1 MSRVITALVVGAVI
15 GAAIFLS
22 FRRESPSLAPETTS
36 TAAGPGATAALATSR
51 AFVSATRPGLVV
63 TVTRGGAAEA
73 QAQVE
78 LTRSSRSIASGDIT
92 WQPAGSERSD
102 HSGRTEFPALA
113 GRYLVTATASDGTRA
128 VQTID
133 VSWGGAPTFVTIA
146 LKAAVLFSG
155 QVVDRAS
162 RRPLAQATI
171 RADPQAD
178 AQGEDPTIAIGK
190 TITDSLGRFGLQL
203 PEQRWRFEA
212 RAPGYL
218 SNAMTADE
226 AKKDLT
232 IELTKGVEIS
242 GVVVGAAG
250 QPIADA
256 ALRLTPGDV
265 RNLTSDREGRF
276 AFIAPHEPVSVHA
289 LAPDGR
295 QGLSRLALT
304 AKDERAQ
311 VRIVVGEGSGLTGL
325 VRDEKGPVAQAEVR
339 VLAEP
344 DSLEVASFET
354 AADGH
359 FAAKALPPGR
369 YSVLAQQGLGRRAT
383 VVGLEVP
390 GAGPVELVLTGAGR
404 LIGVVHD
411 ADAQPVEGA
420 SVTLGWPSGL
430 NEVKRTART
439 GPDGRFEF
447 DDLLPAEVRVQAQ
460 LDDLFSEETGTY
472 VAPGATVEVVLVTA
486 AQGRLVITLTGAP
499 MDKVMV
505 RNERP
510 GGEFIEADKIDGHFE
525 KLIPPGTYRL
535 FAETRGEKKDEF
547 KFIESITA
555 TVRAGEVTTVVLDV
569 PDEFADAGTRVHRSF
584 MMHPE
589 LGSGVS
595 FENSPG
601 GVRVDFLMADCP
613 AAKAGVQL
621 GDLVVAIDG
630 ETTRNALDAFA
641 RVRKPSGEALDL
653 LIRRDGQDLKLTV
666 R

>member
-1 MSRVITALVVGAVI
+1 MSRVITALAVGAVI
-15 GAAIFLS
+15 GIAIFLYL
-22 FRRESPSLAPETTS
+22 RREPSSLAPGTTS
-36 TAAGPGATAALATSR
+36 TAAAPGPGSTAAPASSR
-51 AFVSATRPGLVV
+51 AFVSATHPGLVV

-73 QAQVE
+73 LSQVE
-78 LTRSSRSIASGDIT
+78 LTRSSRSIGSGEIT
-92 WQPAGSERSD
+92 WQPAGMERTD
-102 HSGRTEFPALA
+102 REGRAAFPALT
-113 GRYLVTATASDGTRA
+113 GRYLISATAADGTRA
-128 VQTID
+128 VETLD
-133 VSWGGAPTFVTIA
+133 VSWAGAPTFVTIA
-146 LKAAVLFSG
+146 LKAPVLFSG
-155 QVVDRAS
+155 QVVDAAS
-162 RRPLAQATI
+162 RRPLAGAAI
-171 RADPQAD
+171 RADPQPEPE
-178 AQGEDPTIAIGK
+178 GNEPTIAIGK

-203 PEQRWRFEA
+203 PDQRWRFEA

-218 SNAMTADE
+218 SNAMAVDQ

-232 IELTKGVEIS
+232 IELTKGVEIT
-242 GVVVGAAG
+242 GVVVDVAG

-265 RNLTSDREGRF
+265 TNLTSDREGRF
-276 AFIAPHEPVSVHA
+276 SFIAPHGPVSMHA

-295 QGLSRLALT
+295 QGLSRLAL
-304 AKDERAQ
+304 AEKDERAK

-325 VRDEKGPVAQAEVR
+325 VRDEKGPVAHAEVR

-383 VVGLEVP
+383 VVGVELP
-390 GAGPVELVLTGAGR
+390 GAGSVELVLTGASR
-404 LIGVVHD
+404 LVGVVQD
-411 ADAQPVEGA
+411 AAAQAVEGA
-420 SVTLGWPSGL
+420 SVSLHWPRGL
-430 NEVKRTART
+430 NEVRRTART

-447 DDLLPAEVRVQAQ
+447 DDLLPAEVFVQAQ

-486 AQGRLVITLTGAP
+486 PQGRLVGTVTGP
-499 MDKVMV
+499 PIEKVMV
-505 RNERP
+505 RNDRP
-510 GGEFIEADKIDGHFE
+510 GGEFIDVNQADGHFE
-525 KLIPPGTYRL
+525 KLLPPGTYRL

-547 KFIESITA
+547 KFVESITA
-555 TVRAGEVTTVVLDV
+555 TVRAGEVTTVVLEV
-569 PDEFADAGTRVHRSF
+569 PDEFADAGTRTHRNF

-613 AAKAGVQL
+613 AATA
-621 GDLVVAIDG
+621 AS
-630 ETTRNALDAFA
+630 R
-641 RVRKPSGEALDL
+641 P
-653 LIRRDGQDLKLTV
+653 
-666 R
+666 